1 MHVYIEF
8 FYVVPPLKVFD
19 IVNLSWRAEK
29 CLFIKIYVDFVQ
41 KLEHM
46 VSSFE
51 FSPSRIDCHKVLRR
65 RGHSDIISN
74 LPDNVIE
81 SILGRLPIRD
91 AVRTS
96 ILSRSWRYKWTA
108 LPNLVFDVIDADRS
122 IFRLNNNASQFEDD
136 DELVKVIYRILCQHK
151 SPILKFRLLIQS
163 MRSYP
168 DVDQWINFLSRNGIR
183 EINLECLKEDRYK
196 IHSSLFSCA
205 NLRQLRLQHC
215 VIPSPPPTFNGFNC
229 LTRLIVYSV
238 TVNNEGFENL
248 VARCPQLNQLYL
260 ICVDGLDRLNI
271 DHAPKLQ
278 SLLFVGS
285 LKYICLKNTPS
296 LSHVTI
302 SLSQLPDMNE
312 NLWNNGGSI
321 SLINNLDCLSNLKSI
336 VAGFYSLKFLAECRA
351 RKRLP
356 STFIHLRSIYI
367 SMLMFEDVD
376 SLSCVV
382 GLITS
387 SPNLHKLVVTTCTN
401 SAAEMETAT
410 EYLEGESRSIGGLM
424 KLRYVVMKQISGL
437 GPEMELMK
445 LILAKSPS
453 LKQMKIEP
461 DKTVDISSESRILK
475 DLVRFPRASRIAEII
490 YQNQDHSPAD

>member
-1 MHVYIEF
+1 F

-46 VSSFE
+46 
-51 FSPSRIDCHKVLRR
+51 
-65 RGHSDIISN
+65 
-74 LPDNVIE
+74 
-81 SILGRLPIRD
+81 
-91 AVRTS
+91 
-96 ILSRSWRYKWTA
+96 
-108 LPNLVFDVIDADRS
+108 
-122 IFRLNNNASQFEDD
+122 
-136 DELVKVIYRILCQHK
+136 
-151 SPILKFRLLIQS
+151 
-163 MRSYP
+163 
-168 DVDQWINFLSRNGIR
+168 
-183 EINLECLKEDRYK
+183 
-196 IHSSLFSCA
+196 
-205 NLRQLRLQHC
+205 
-215 VIPSPPPTFNGFNC
+215 
-229 LTRLIVYSV
+229 
-238 TVNNEGFENL
+238 
-248 VARCPQLNQLYL
+248 LYL

-475 DLVRFPRASRIAEII
+475 DLVSIDQIIDSDENCHSARKLKSYTWILMRRNLLTFSLYSTLFSIPKLVFHGRFYYQRVSEEIVPMRKTPQLSNVLLPLFENLFLYLLICFLQEFEALQTYLVYDLDGVGYKKATAESFPQAHSDRISFSRPCLLAHQTFFPCKIC
-490 YQNQDHSPAD
+490 SPAIMIAVSN